1 VRAPRSEPADAL
13 TGMSARDAC
22 VVLLGT
28 SGGPVP
34 VRGRAQTAQALLVG
48 DAAYLVDCGAG
59 TAARLTEAG
68 IAPAALRALFVT
80 HLHADHVADWFATIA
95 AGKRFAPGQG
105 FARPLAVRG
114 PAGTARLHAG
124 VLDAFA
130 YAVDSHLG
138 PSPLGPG
145 LRELVEVEEIA
156 PPPAGAGAGGAAS
169 PFAASFPA
177 GPLAPPTEPF
187 AVYEDELVRVSA
199 TLVEHPPVFPSL
211 AFRFDTDAGAVVFS
225 GDTIPSAN
233 LVALARG
240 ADLLVHEAMHA
251 RAMREHGVPERLVR
265 ILAGTHT
272 DVEQVG
278 RVAAEA
284 GVGRLVLS
292 HLVPVDPSVPDPPPF
307 DADDWLAPVRRD
319 YDGPVALGADLMRV
333 PLSASATSES
343 AA

>member
-1 VRAPRSEPADAL
+1 
-13 TGMSARDAC
+13 MSARDAC

-28 SGGPVP
+28 SGGPIP
-34 VRGRAQTAQALLVG
+34 VRGRAMTAQALLVG
-48 DAAYLVDCGAG
+48 AAAYLVDCGAG

-95 AGKRFAPGQG
+95 AGKPFAPGQG
-105 FARPLAVRG
+105 FAAPLQVRG

-124 VLDAFA
+124 VLDAFS
-130 YAVDSHLG
+130 YAVDAQLG

-156 PPPAGAGAGGAAS
+156 LPPVGAA
-169 PFAASFPA
+169 AA

-187 AVYEDELVRVSA
+187 AVYEDERVRVTA
-199 TLVEHPPVFPSL
+199 TLVEHPPAFPSL
-211 AFRFDTDAGAVVFS
+211 AFRFDADAGSVVFS

-240 ADLLVHEAMHA
+240 AGLLVHEAMHA

-265 ILAGTHT
+265 VLAGTHT

-278 RVAAEA
+278 AVAAEA

-292 HLVPVDPSVPDPPPF
+292 HLVPVDPRVPDPPPF

-319 YDGPVALGADLMRV
+319 YDGPVTLGDDLMRL
-333 PLSASATSES
+333 PLRG
-343 AA
+343 